1 MTTILFISFL
11 ILLLLGVP
19 VAFAMSIGSLIA
31 LLTVSNIPPM
41 IIAQKM
47 QYGIDSFPLLAVPFF
62 ILAGHLMNKGGL
74 TIRIVDFAISFV
86 GHISGGLAQVTV
98 LASMVFAGISGSAIA
113 DASALG
119 TILIPEMKK
128 QGYSGGFSAGLLAA
142 ASTIGPIIPPSIIM
156 VIYGITASQ
165 SVGRLF
171 LGGIVPGIL
180 MGIYLMVV
188 SYVISKRRGYPSLER
203 ASWGQRSKQTL
214 NAIWAIIMPIII
226 LGGILSGVCTPTEAA
241 AIAVIYS
248 VIVGMFIYK
257 EITWKDILPICQEV
271 FLQTAGILIIIA
283 GTAVLGWLLTM
294 DQIPAKLSVWL
305 LSITSSKYVVLLLMN
320 FVLLILGMFMESS
333 PIVLL
338 TTPIFLPIAI
348 SMGIDPI
355 QLGLV
360 MVLNICIGL
369 ITPPVGMCMF
379 IACERAEISV
389 KEFTKNA
396 YPFFLALIAVLLM
409 ITFIPSLVTG
419 LPNLVYGGH

>member
-180 MGIYLMVV
+180 MGI
-188 SYVISKRRGYPSLER
+188 
-203 ASWGQRSKQTL
+203 
-214 NAIWAIIMPIII
+214 
-226 LGGILSGVCTPTEAA
+226 
-241 AIAVIYS
+241 
-248 VIVGMFIYK
+248 
-257 EITWKDILPICQEV
+257 
-271 FLQTAGILIIIA
+271 
-283 GTAVLGWLLTM
+283 
-294 DQIPAKLSVWL
+294 
-305 LSITSSKYVVLLLMN
+305 
-320 FVLLILGMFMESS
+320 
-333 PIVLL
+333 
-338 TTPIFLPIAI
+338 
-348 SMGIDPI
+348 
-355 QLGLV
+355 
-360 MVLNICIGL
+360 
-369 ITPPVGMCMF
+369 
-379 IACERAEISV
+379 
-389 KEFTKNA
+389 
-396 YPFFLALIAVLLM
+396 
-409 ITFIPSLVTG
+409 
-419 LPNLVYGGH
+419 